1 MPFYSHFGRT
11 LTGDVREHAG
21 SHASVTTSIH
31 PQMLR
36 LNELAVSNQQQS
48 AEAPGPAAAAGHL
61 EIPTQKAKLAPFNPN
76 LKADAW
82 LLKMDLKGAEGGPPM
97 QPPPALLLD
106 LNDPNMTFEVLR
118 GTEVEAFASAAAT
131 ILPAMPKVL
140 SLLSYTDG
148 RLQEDPKSHGFV
160 QRGENEAGCIAHLSS
175 TSWFISLI
183 CPVCHCGLMAC

>member
-1 MPFYSHFGRT
+1 MLRSFWQYCDSACEDAGAQVS
-11 LTGDVREHAG
+11 LTTA
-21 SHASVTTSIH
+21 IH

-36 LNELAVSNQQQS
+36 LHELAVSDQQQS
-48 AEAPGPAAAAGHL
+48 AEAPDPAAAAGHSKADF
-61 EIPTQKAKLAPFNPN
+61 PTQKAKLAPFNPH

-82 LLKMDLKGAEGGPPM
+82 LLQMDLKGAEGGPPM

-118 GTEVEAFASAAAT
+118 GTEVEEYASAAAT

-148 RLQEDPKSHGFV
+148 RPQETLGSHC
-160 QRGENEAGCIAHLSS
+160 RTNR
-175 TSWFISLI
+175 TFICS
-183 CPVCHCGLMAC
+183 VCHCGLMPR